1 MPVAIEPSKIEPRA
15 FSTYTIVLGSISEV
29 LGSTIVLG
37 SISEVLGSICDVL
50 GCISDVLGSINE
62 VLGSIS
68 DVLGSTSEVLGSIS
82 DVLGSTSEVL
92 GSTSEVLDSLS
103 DVLGSTS
110 EVLGSTSEVLGS
122 ISEVLGSTSEVLGST
137 SEVLGSTSEVL
148 GSTSEVLGS
157 TSEVLGSISEVLG
170 STSEVLGSTSEVL
183 GSTREVLGSISDVL
197 GSTSEVLGST
207 SEVLGSTSE
216 VLGSTSEVLGSTS
229 EVLGSTSE
237 VLGSTSEV
245 LGSTSEVLGSTSE
258 VLGSTS
264 EVLGSTSDVLGST
277 SEKDGPSLPSYDALA
292 RILPD
297 NTTTAPAGETEEP
310 QSNRHINQTYQKH
323 TPHKR
328 APLPDF
334 EDDLQ
339 SKEVENYRTAMRKM
353 AEDII
358 ALRTQ
363 VVTLGTDNSQLR
375 SDLTLHQDLGRHLL
389 DDTDVD
395 VMTKAEIA
403 DRIASLKFK
412 LASESSKASAQKDK
426 IQQLQN
432 DLIRKNDSEKE
443 LLRLQRAHQQQQT
456 VLQRYHRTVSK
467 TAGLE
472 ATVKQQEKIIEK
484 MEKLLD
490 NTLAEKSKDN
500 AERKMM
506 MKMKPTGEEDNRKEI
521 ATAAENSRLRGE
533 LDKIHSQPP
542 QAAIIIQP
550 AQVFPDR
557 ERLSLLSKLEKAETR
572 VRTLEKQLED
582 NSKRWGRQ
590 KQDMLTRLSE
600 HIYGLDRTSSTIA
613 HDLPLVHDLPLKRVS
628 DSVLERTRQRE
639 LKPVKK

>member
-1 MPVAIEPSKIEPRA
+1 MKRCYRPCSSTKDGPSLPSYDALARILP
-15 FSTYTIVLGSISEV
+15 
-29 LGSTIVLG
+29 
-37 SISEVLGSICDVL
+37 
-50 GCISDVLGSINE
+50 
-62 VLGSIS
+62 
-68 DVLGSTSEVLGSIS
+68 
-82 DVLGSTSEVL
+82 
-92 GSTSEVLDSLS
+92 
-103 DVLGSTS
+103 
-110 EVLGSTSEVLGS
+110 
-122 ISEVLGSTSEVLGST
+122 
-137 SEVLGSTSEVL
+137 
-148 GSTSEVLGS
+148 
-157 TSEVLGSISEVLG
+157 
-170 STSEVLGSTSEVL
+170 
-183 GSTREVLGSISDVL
+183 
-197 GSTSEVLGST
+197 
-207 SEVLGSTSE
+207 
-216 VLGSTSEVLGSTS
+216 
-229 EVLGSTSE
+229 
-237 VLGSTSEV
+237 
-245 LGSTSEVLGSTSE
+245 
-258 VLGSTS
+258 
-264 EVLGSTSDVLGST
+264 
-277 SEKDGPSLPSYDALA
+277 DGPSLPSYDALA

-297 NTTTAPAGETEEP
+297 NTPPAGKTEGP
-310 QSNRHINQTYQKH
+310 QSNGHINQTYQKQNL
-323 TPHKR
+323 HKR

-339 SKEVENYRTAMRKM
+339 NKEVENYRTAMRKM
-353 AEDII
+353 ADDVI

-389 DDTDVD
+389 DDVDVG

-412 LASESSKASAQKDK
+412 LASESSKASAQRDK
-426 IQQLQN
+426 IHQLQN

-472 ATVKQQEKIIEK
+472 TTVKQQEKIIEK

-490 NTLAEKSKDN
+490 NTLTEKSKDN
-500 AERKMM
+500 AERMV
-506 MKMKPTGEEDNRKEI
+506 KMKPTVGEEDNRKET

-533 LDKIHSQPP
+533 LDKIRSQPP
-542 QAAIIIQP
+542 QAAITIQQP

-557 ERLSLLSKLEKAETR
+557 ERLSLLIKLEKAETR

-600 HIYGLDRTSSTIA
+600 HLYGLDRTSSTIA
-613 HDLPLVHDLPLKRVS
+613 HDLPPKSVS

>member
-1 MPVAIEPSKIEPRA
+1 MYTEKMKRFYRPCS
-15 FSTYTIVLGSISEV
+15 ST
-29 LGSTIVLG
+29 
-37 SISEVLGSICDVL
+37 
-50 GCISDVLGSINE
+50 
-62 VLGSIS
+62 
-68 DVLGSTSEVLGSIS
+68 
-82 DVLGSTSEVL
+82 
-92 GSTSEVLDSLS
+92 
-103 DVLGSTS
+103 
-110 EVLGSTSEVLGS
+110 
-122 ISEVLGSTSEVLGST
+122 
-137 SEVLGSTSEVL
+137 
-148 GSTSEVLGS
+148 
-157 TSEVLGSISEVLG
+157 
-170 STSEVLGSTSEVL
+170 
-183 GSTREVLGSISDVL
+183 
-197 GSTSEVLGST
+197 
-207 SEVLGSTSE
+207 
-216 VLGSTSEVLGSTS
+216 
-229 EVLGSTSE
+229 
-237 VLGSTSEV
+237 
-245 LGSTSEVLGSTSE
+245 
-258 VLGSTS
+258 
-264 EVLGSTSDVLGST
+264 
-277 SEKDGPSLPSYDALA
+277 KDGLSLPSYDALA
-292 RILPD
+292 RILSD
-297 NTTTAPAGETEEP
+297 NTTTAPAGETEES
-310 QSNRHINQTYQKH
+310 QGNRHINQTYQKH

-412 LASESSKASAQKDK
+412 LASESSKASAQRDK

-490 NTLAEKSKDN
+490 NTLAEKSKGN
-500 AERKMM
+500 AERKR
-506 MKMKPTGEEDNRKEI
+506 KMKPTGEEDNRKEI

-582 NSKRWGRQ
+582 NSKRWGKQ

-600 HIYGLDRTSSTIA
+600 HIYGLDRTSTTI
-613 HDLPLVHDLPLKRVS
+613 VHDLPLKSVS
-628 DSVLERTRQRE
+628 DSVLVRTRQRE

>member
-1 MPVAIEPSKIEPRA
+1 MKRCYRPCSSTKDGPSLPSYDALARILP
-15 FSTYTIVLGSISEV
+15 
-29 LGSTIVLG
+29 
-37 SISEVLGSICDVL
+37 
-50 GCISDVLGSINE
+50 
-62 VLGSIS
+62 
-68 DVLGSTSEVLGSIS
+68 
-82 DVLGSTSEVL
+82 
-92 GSTSEVLDSLS
+92 
-103 DVLGSTS
+103 
-110 EVLGSTSEVLGS
+110 
-122 ISEVLGSTSEVLGST
+122 
-137 SEVLGSTSEVL
+137 
-148 GSTSEVLGS
+148 
-157 TSEVLGSISEVLG
+157 
-170 STSEVLGSTSEVL
+170 
-183 GSTREVLGSISDVL
+183 
-197 GSTSEVLGST
+197 
-207 SEVLGSTSE
+207 
-216 VLGSTSEVLGSTS
+216 
-229 EVLGSTSE
+229 
-237 VLGSTSEV
+237 
-245 LGSTSEVLGSTSE
+245 
-258 VLGSTS
+258 
-264 EVLGSTSDVLGST
+264 
-277 SEKDGPSLPSYDALA
+277 DGPSLPSYDALA

-297 NTTTAPAGETEEP
+297 NTPPAGKTEGP
-310 QSNRHINQTYQKH
+310 QSNGHINQTYQKQNL
-323 TPHKR
+323 HKR

-339 SKEVENYRTAMRKM
+339 NKEVENYRTAMRKM
-353 AEDII
+353 ADDVI

-389 DDTDVD
+389 DDVDVG

-412 LASESSKASAQKDK
+412 LASESSKASAQRDK
-426 IQQLQN
+426 IHQLQN

-472 ATVKQQEKIIEK
+472 TTVKQQEKIIEK

-490 NTLAEKSKDN
+490 NTLTEKSKDN
-500 AERKMM
+500 AERMV
-506 MKMKPTGEEDNRKEI
+506 KMKPTVGEEDNRKET

-533 LDKIHSQPP
+533 LDKIRSQPP
-542 QAAIIIQP
+542 QAAITIQQP
-550 AQVFPDR
+550 AQQVFPDR
-557 ERLSLLSKLEKAETR
+557 ERLSLLIKLEKAETR

-600 HIYGLDRTSSTIA
+600 HLYGLDRTSSTIA
-613 HDLPLVHDLPLKRVS
+613 HDLPPKSVS

>member
-1 MPVAIEPSKIEPRA
+1 MFFP
-15 FSTYTIVLGSISEV
+15 F
-29 LGSTIVLG
+29 
-37 SISEVLGSICDVL
+37 
-50 GCISDVLGSINE
+50 
-62 VLGSIS
+62 
-68 DVLGSTSEVLGSIS
+68 
-82 DVLGSTSEVL
+82 
-92 GSTSEVLDSLS
+92 
-103 DVLGSTS
+103 
-110 EVLGSTSEVLGS
+110 
-122 ISEVLGSTSEVLGST
+122 
-137 SEVLGSTSEVL
+137 
-148 GSTSEVLGS
+148 
-157 TSEVLGSISEVLG
+157 
-170 STSEVLGSTSEVL
+170 
-183 GSTREVLGSISDVL
+183 
-197 GSTSEVLGST
+197 
-207 SEVLGSTSE
+207 
-216 VLGSTSEVLGSTS
+216 
-229 EVLGSTSE
+229 
-237 VLGSTSEV
+237 
-245 LGSTSEVLGSTSE
+245 
-258 VLGSTS
+258 
-264 EVLGSTSDVLGST
+264 
-277 SEKDGPSLPSYDALA
+277 
-292 RILPD
+292 RI
-297 NTTTAPAGETEEP
+297 
-310 QSNRHINQTYQKH
+310 I
-323 TPHKR
+323 R

-395 VMTKAEIA
+395 VMTKAEIS

-412 LASESSKASAQKDK
+412 LASEISKASAQRDK

-500 AERKMM
+500 AERKR
-506 MKMKPTGEEDNRKEI
+506 KPTGEEDNRKEI

-550 AQVFPDR
+550 AQVFLDR

-613 HDLPLVHDLPLKRVS
+613 HDLPLKSVS

>member
-1 MPVAIEPSKIEPRA
+1 M
-15 FSTYTIVLGSISEV
+15 Y
-29 LGSTIVLG
+29 
-37 SISEVLGSICDVL
+37 
-50 GCISDVLGSINE
+50 
-62 VLGSIS
+62 
-68 DVLGSTSEVLGSIS
+68 
-82 DVLGSTSEVL
+82 
-92 GSTSEVLDSLS
+92 
-103 DVLGSTS
+103 
-110 EVLGSTSEVLGS
+110 
-122 ISEVLGSTSEVLGST
+122 
-137 SEVLGSTSEVL
+137 
-148 GSTSEVLGS
+148 
-157 TSEVLGSISEVLG
+157 
-170 STSEVLGSTSEVL
+170 
-183 GSTREVLGSISDVL
+183 
-197 GSTSEVLGST
+197 
-207 SEVLGSTSE
+207 
-216 VLGSTSEVLGSTS
+216 
-229 EVLGSTSE
+229 
-237 VLGSTSEV
+237 
-245 LGSTSEVLGSTSE
+245 
-258 VLGSTS
+258 
-264 EVLGSTSDVLGST
+264 
-277 SEKDGPSLPSYDALA
+277 SEKMKRFYRPSSSTKDGLPSYDALA

-297 NTTTAPAGETEEP
+297 NTTPAGETEEP

-334 EDDLQ
+334 DDDLQ

-363 VVTLGTDNSQLR
+363 VVTLETDNSQLR

-395 VMTKAEIA
+395 VLTKAEIA

-412 LASESSKASAQKDK
+412 LASESSKASAQRDK

-490 NTLAEKSKDN
+490 NTLAEKSKGN
-500 AERKMM
+500 AERKR
-506 MKMKPTGEEDNRKEI
+506 KMKPTGEEDNRKEI

-572 VRTLEKQLED
+572 VQTLEKQLED
-582 NSKRWGRQ
+582 NSKRWGKQ

-600 HIYGLDRTSSTIA
+600 HIYGLDRTSSTMA
-613 HDLPLVHDLPLKRVS
+613 HDLPLKSVS
-628 DSVLERTRQRE
+628 DSVLGAYPTKRAEVDEEVT
-639 LKPVKK
+639 LPPILDL